1 MLKKNDINNTS
12 TTNID
17 IVGENTE
24 TFNEYLTLVKKY
36 GYDDGLNNRDI
47 NYNVIVSSVRLVS
60 NNIFETINATYEFLK
75 DKLSYLENEKRNII
89 NKIETIEKDLK
100 EKCKSLQLFNGLLYT
115 LAGVAFL
122 FGDIEFSRQTV
133 IKAWNMGNDSW
144 VAQISLIMGIAMT
157 TFFIKL
163 VYQRFV
169 EPKFDDKRKKQDNL
183 IKVLSFVFA
192 GLFIFFFSYL
202 GFVRSIIHQ
211 LSMRTN
217 IDFDIY
223 EYLEKYYPHM
233 NTIAF
238 IGIAIMFLIG
248 GAVLLTVGINEFKK
262 YSDYYK
268 LKKTNR
274 FLHSQLKAIEI
285 TYDDCKKQFYIV
297 KEKYVSSQKKNFI
310 KKHMEDR
317 FVFFADMYSSG
328 YANGKMEH
336 EKQKKEQNKKHYDS
350 FPNKNFHN
358 AVRSLL
364 DNQMLNNTELTE
376 VKNNV

>member
-144 VAQISLIMGIAMT
+144 VAQISLIM
-157 TFFIKL
+157 
-163 VYQRFV
+163 
-169 EPKFDDKRKKQDNL
+169 
-183 IKVLSFVFA
+183 
-192 GLFIFFFSYL
+192 
-202 GFVRSIIHQ
+202 
-211 LSMRTN
+211 
-217 IDFDIY
+217 
-223 EYLEKYYPHM
+223 
-233 NTIAF
+233 
-238 IGIAIMFLIG
+238 
-248 GAVLLTVGINEFKK
+248 
-262 YSDYYK
+262 
-268 LKKTNR
+268 
-274 FLHSQLKAIEI
+274 
-285 TYDDCKKQFYIV
+285 
-297 KEKYVSSQKKNFI
+297 
-310 KKHMEDR
+310 
-317 FVFFADMYSSG
+317 
-328 YANGKMEH
+328 
-336 EKQKKEQNKKHYDS
+336 
-350 FPNKNFHN
+350 
-358 AVRSLL
+358 
-364 DNQMLNNTELTE
+364 
-376 VKNNV
+376 